1 MRKYIAAI
9 GQIDTTDGWE
19 HCMSTAERF
28 VDEAA
33 SAGAKLIAFPE
44 NFSQY
49 SGGHTPAEP
58 LENSPTLERMARKAK
73 EHGIWILCGTI
84 FTPAPDGR
92 NYNTSILLNPE
103 GERVGRYEKLH
114 LFDVTLPSGDVRKES
129 KHVCPGD
136 HMTMV
141 DTELGKLG
149 MSVCYDVRFPEL
161 YRHMTLKGAQI
172 LLIPAMYSRETGRAH
187 WETLVRARA
196 IENTC
201 YVIAPNQFGVGSR
214 FGAWGHS
221 MIVDP
226 WGKILAEIP
235 EGEGLAL
242 AEIDLDHL
250 DEVRTSL
257 PCLANRRSDIYGDI

>member
-9 GQIDTTDGWE
+9 GQIDTTDGWD

-49 SGGHTPAEP
+49 NGGHTPAEP

-84 FTPAPDGR
+84 FTPAPDSR

-172 LLIPAMYSRETGRAH
+172 LLIPAMYSRETG
-187 WETLVRARA
+187 
-196 IENTC
+196 
-201 YVIAPNQFGVGSR
+201 
-214 FGAWGHS
+214 
-221 MIVDP
+221 D
-226 WGKILAEIP
+226 
-235 EGEGLAL
+235 
-242 AEIDLDHL
+242 
-250 DEVRTSL
+250 SL
-257 PCLANRRSDIYGDI
+257 R